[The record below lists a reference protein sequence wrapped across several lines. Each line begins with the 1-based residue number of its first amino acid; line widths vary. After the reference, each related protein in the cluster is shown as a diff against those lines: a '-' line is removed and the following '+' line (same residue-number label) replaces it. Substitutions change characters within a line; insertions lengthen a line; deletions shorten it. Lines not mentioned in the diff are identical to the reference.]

1 MIGGRCARPY
11 SLSFERSDPLVVLVI
26 DFLHI
31 AIRVCI
37 HAVSRLRTIVF
48 IKSLRGYD
56 VGK

>member
-1 MIGGRCARPY
+1 MSGRIAFR
-11 SLSFERSDPLVVLVI
+11 LSEVIPWSVLVI

>member
-1 MIGGRCARPY
+1 MIVDRCVRPY
-11 SLSFERSDPLVVLVI
+11 GLSFERSDPLVVLVI

-31 AIRVCI
+31 VIVCI

-48 IKSLRGYD
+48 IKSLSGYD

>member
-1 MIGGRCARPY
+1 MIVGRCVRPY
-11 SLSFERSDPLVVLVI
+11 GLSFERSDPLVVLVI

-31 AIRVCI
+31 DIVCI

-48 IKSLRGYD
+48 IKSLRGCD